1 MRGLLGKFVGG
12 KDFSIKGATNRTGSF
27 IAHRHPFQLFNSDLC
42 IELFSSH
49 AVSAKNLGAGDH
61 LHAVLRLAEHL
72 CPRLLERVLVY
83 HHLSKVPDD
92 VIGSFSLDDGLHDD
106 PLDAVCE
113 FAVDVTG
120 ESEVVLRHEVEG
132 IGVDD
137 GEHLGGQL
145 IDAFGL
151 EVGVERQ
158 RGVGELSDSLL
169 DAELEGV
176 LGRLAKDQG
185 LLSLEPFHGVVE
197 FELELFQ
204 PLERGELVVRQGA
217 EGAVLENGAGDLV
230 FGLFQCLG
238 ELGRD
243 LVVVAVA
250 GRQAI

>member
-1 MRGLLGKFVGG
+1 MRPE
-12 KDFSIKGATNRTGSF
+12 
-27 IAHRHPFQLFNSDLC
+27 HLC
-42 IELFSSH
+42 P
-49 AVSAKNLGAGDH
+49 GDH
-61 LHAVLRLAEHL
+61 LHAVLGLTEHF
-72 CPRLLERVLVY
+72 CPCLFERILVD
-83 HHLSKVPDD
+83 HHLSKIPDD
-92 VIGSFSLDDGLHDD
+92 VVGSFSLDDGLHDD

-120 ESEVVLRHEVEG
+120 ECEVVLRHEVEG

-145 IDAFGL
+145 VDALGL
-151 EVGVERQ
+151 QVGVERQ
-158 RGVGELSDSLL
+158 RGVGELSDALL
-169 DAELEGV
+169 DAVLEGV

-185 LLSLEPFHGVVE
+185 LLPLEPFHGVVE

-217 EGAVLENGAGDLV
+217 EGAVLEDGASDLV
-230 FGLFQCLG
+230 FGLLQRLG

>member
-1 MRGLLGKFVGG
+1 MGGHQYQHADCKSAYRRDAGLHGRGKVAQGNGLAAHQRHQETKKLNTSQFLFGDHWKVGASAKRMRGLLGKFVGG

-61 LHAVLRLAEHL
+61 LHTVLGLAEHL

-158 RGVGELSDSLL
+158 RRVGELSDSLL
-169 DAELEGV
+169 DAELDGV

-185 LLSLEPFHGVVE
+185 P
-197 FELELFQ
+197 
-204 PLERGELVVRQGA
+204 
-217 EGAVLENGAGDLV
+217 
-230 FGLFQCLG
+230 
-238 ELGRD
+238 
-243 LVVVAVA
+243 
-250 GRQAI
+250 